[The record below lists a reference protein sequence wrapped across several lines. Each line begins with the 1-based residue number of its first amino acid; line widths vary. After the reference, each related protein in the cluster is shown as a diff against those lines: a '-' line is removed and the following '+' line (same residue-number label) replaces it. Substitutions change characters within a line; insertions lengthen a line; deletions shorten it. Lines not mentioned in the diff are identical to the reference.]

1 MTSKKIFSMNF
12 RLIVM
17 IAVTFLLGGCYTFK
31 DVSIPAEIQTVRV
44 NIFENKARYVNP
56 QLAPQLTERLRQKIN
71 NQTRLK
77 QVEDSDAD
85 YDIYCKITNY
95 AVTTSGISNQ
105 QSASNRLSVSV
116 QIAVKNNKNP
126 KENIES
132 TAQTQIDF
140 GANLSLQQAESG
152 LMDDILRNL
161 TDEIFNKIF
170 SKW

>member
-1 MTSKKIFSMNF
+1 M
-12 RLIVM
+12 RLLLFIG
-17 IAVTFLLGGCYTFK
+17 FLSSILLSGCYTFK
-31 DVSIPAEIQTVRV
+31 DVSIPQEIQTVRV
-44 NIFENKARYVNP
+44 NIFENRARYVNP

-85 YDIYCKITNY
+85 YDIYCKVTNY

-105 QSASNRLSVSV
+105 QSASNRLAVSV
-116 QIAVKNNKNP
+116 QIVVKNNKNP

-140 GANLSLQQAESG
+140 AANLSLQQAESS
-152 LMDDILRNL
+152 LMEDILRNL